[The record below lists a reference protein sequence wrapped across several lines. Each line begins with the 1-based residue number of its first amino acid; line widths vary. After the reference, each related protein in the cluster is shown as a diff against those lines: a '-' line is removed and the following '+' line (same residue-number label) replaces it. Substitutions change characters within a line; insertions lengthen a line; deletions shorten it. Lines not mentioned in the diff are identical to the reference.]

1 MPLLPG
7 RANIGR
13 NITELEQPSAHA
25 PNGRK
30 FRQALAIALKT
41 AGVPKRSDR
50 LNRGIV
56 RVRRG
61 RVQP

>member
-7 RANIGR
+7 KQNIGP
-13 NITELEQPSAHA
+13 NITELEQPSPHA
-25 PNGRK
+25 PEGRPYN
-30 FRQALAIALKT
+30 QALAIALKT
-41 AGVPKRSDR
+41 AGVPKAKDR

-56 RVRRG
+56 RVRGG